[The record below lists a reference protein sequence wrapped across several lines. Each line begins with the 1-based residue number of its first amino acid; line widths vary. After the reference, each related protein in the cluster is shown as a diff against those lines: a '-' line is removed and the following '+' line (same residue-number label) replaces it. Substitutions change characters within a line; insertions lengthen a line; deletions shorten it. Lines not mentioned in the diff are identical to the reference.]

1 MLLWETF
8 SLSEGL
14 SQEHPAFYLLF
25 HGRKPKIG
33 PRLAE
38 IQSINPEDI
47 VLAMLLNG
55 SYSILIPP
63 SFLFKQSITC
73 PERIIHNNFVN
84 GFLTPCVATKTY

>member
-25 HGRKPKIG
+25 QGWKLKIG

-38 IQSINPEDI
+38 IQSINPAVI
-47 VLAMLLNG
+47 VFAVING

-63 SFLFKQSITC
+63 SYLFKQSITC

-84 GFLTPCVATKTY
+84 GLLTPCVVTRTD